1 MIKSIHKL
9 MVPKREEDYRALV
22 TFFDA
27 LGLKRGEAWEGR
39 RSKGVKLDAP
49 EAGIELGLARVFRI
63 ATSSSSATTPMLFTP
78 RRSGTA

>member
-9 MVPKREEDYRALV
+9 LVPKSDADYEALL

-27 LGLKRGEAWEGR
+27 LGVMQGESWNGR

-49 EAGIELGLARVFRI
+49 EAGIELSGMIRGDDESGARKEP
-63 ATSSSSATTPMLFTP
+63 S
-78 RRSGTA
+78 